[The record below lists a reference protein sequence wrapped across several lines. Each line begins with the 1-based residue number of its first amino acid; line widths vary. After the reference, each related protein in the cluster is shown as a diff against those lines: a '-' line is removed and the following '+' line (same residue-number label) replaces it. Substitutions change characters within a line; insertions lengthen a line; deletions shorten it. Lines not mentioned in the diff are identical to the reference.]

1 MSSIT
6 LKRSAAT
13 LGVVVAGLLAAAG
26 PAGAQIG
33 ASTDGLTTPRT
44 GPGPQV
50 AHPALKADSNEVAV
64 EGLGM
69 VTNNNDP
76 DQMHLTPI
84 REPSRTV
91 TMLDY
96 EGQTVVTYS
105 PKEPQRLRV
114 DLAEE
119 LGADAYVMHHRI

>member
-1 MSSIT
+1 MLSST
-6 LKRSAAT
+6 LKRSVAA
-13 LGVVVAGLLAAAG
+13 LGVAAGLLAAAG
-26 PAGAQIG
+26 PASAQIG
-33 ASTDGLTTPRT
+33 PATVGLTTPRT

-50 AHPALKADSNEVAV
+50 VHPGLKADSNEVAV

-84 REPSRTV
+84 RGPSHNV

-96 EGQTVVTYS
+96 EGQPVVTYS

>member
-1 MSSIT
+1 MLRII
-6 LKRSAAT
+6 LKRSVAAV
-13 LGVVVAGLLAAAG
+13 GVVAGLLAAAG
-26 PAGAQIG
+26 PASAQIG
-33 ASTDGLTTPRT
+33 PSTDGLTTPRI

-50 AHPALKADSNEVAV
+50 AHPGLKSDSNEIAV
-64 EGLGM
+64 EGRSI
-69 VTNNNDP
+69 VTNNNNP
-76 DQMHLTPI
+76 DQMHLTSI

-105 PKEPQRLRV
+105 QKESQRLRV
-114 DLAEE
+114 DIAEE

>member
-1 MSSIT
+1 MFSIT

-13 LGVVVAGLLAAAG
+13 LGVVAGLLAAAG
-26 PAGAQIG
+26 PASAQIG

-50 AHPALKADSNEVAV
+50 AHAGLKADSNEVAV
-64 EGLGM
+64 EGRSI
-69 VTNNNDP
+69 VTDNNDP
-76 DQMHLTPI
+76 DQMHLTSI

-105 PKEPQRLRV
+105 QKEPQRVRV
-114 DLAEE
+114 DIAEE
-119 LGADAYVMHHRI
+119 LGDDAYVMHHGI